1 MGVRHVGT
9 HSSWAVYRNK
19 ELLLHIF
26 WIVSIISPRS
36 LTSKKRYFLC
46 TASAKANKPTTS
58 APLKTPQNSQQSSQP
73 SCCVTSVRVHEL
85 MDSSLCPPGEQ
96 NTRCCGGFS
105 TQVNCIKEKKLL
117 SSSRNKQQQ
126 KQKIPATFP
135 IDSVPQANHSKN
147 QSIAVNRQ
155 V

>member
-73 SCCVTSVRVHEL
+73 SCCVTSVHVHEL

-126 KQKIPATFP
+126 QQKIPATFP